1 MRLEGCALDGVDLT
15 SGEAVTFMQVVPFV
29 RELVM

>member
-1 MRLEGCALDGVDLT
+1 MMFEGCALNGVDLT
-15 SGEAVTFMQVVPFV
+15 SGGAVTFMQVVPFV